1 MVQLVVMKKKLKG
14 FYLITSSLFIAL
26 LHLPFAFAKSAY
38 AKINSTFVPQVAATA
53 DPVAS
58 SPVPMPAPAPAP
70 VPAMPTAYDS
80 LHLDLAGLNRE
91 AYDYAIKGFEKLEE
105 EGKVE
110 NDEII
115 SIVDFS
121 QPSNQKRL
129 YIIDLKEYKVLF
141 NTLVAHGRNTG
152 REWATDF
159 SNQMSSL
166 KSSPGFYVTGTTY
179 NGDNGYSLKLMG
191 MEAGINDNAF
201 NRAIVMHGAD
211 YVNESMARSQGYIG
225 RSWGCPAVPA
235 SQAYSIINTVKDGS
249 CLFIYHPSYVKRSQ
263 LLRN

>member
-1 MVQLVVMKKKLKG
+1 MKKKLKG
-14 FYLITSSLFIAL
+14 FYLIVSSLFIAL
-26 LHLPFAFAKSAY
+26 LHLPFAFAKSAFT
-38 AKINSTFVPQVAATA
+38 KVNSAVVPPVTAAA
-53 DPVAS
+53 EPA
-58 SPVPMPAPAPAP
+58 VPMPAPAPAP
-70 VPAMPTAYDS
+70 RPSMPSAYDS

-91 AYDYAIKGFEKLEE
+91 AYEYAIKGYTKLEE
-105 EGKVE
+105 EGKVH
-110 NDEII
+110 NDQII

-141 NTLVAHGRNTG
+141 HTLVAHGRNTG

-166 KSSPGFYVTGTTY
+166 KSSPGFYITGNTY

-201 NRAIVMHGAD
+201 NRAIVMHGAP

-235 SQAYSIINTVKDGS
+235 SQAHSIINTVKEGS
-249 CLFIYHPSYVKRSQ
+249 CLFIYHPSYVKRSR
-263 LLRN
+263 LLN